1 MYREITDELK
11 QSAECKLNEVSSRIE
26 DDIEHI
32 RQWMAKQPHLSFE
45 IDNQLILS
53 FLRCS
58 KFSLQQTK
66 EKIDA
71 HYTARTIMPEMFSN
85 RDPFLPEIQ
94 HLLNAGVMLPLPNLD
109 PGDGSRIIC
118 ATYGRNL
125 DSNLVNLYNVSKLV
139 YMVLDILLMEDD
151 NMIING
157 IKILVQAKGFPL
169 GFLPNVTPVYMK
181 KHWYGIE
188 KGFPFRIQELCVAH
202 LPAPFVFAY
211 NVLKK
216 FASGKMSQ
224 RMVLVSESKIPELC
238 QKSPHYFPKEMGGNN
253 GTVQE
258 LIVTW
263 KKKVESYK
271 EWYLQEET
279 KKSYENL
286 RIGKPKTSSGELGV
300 EGSFRQLDI
309 D

>member
-1 MYREITDELK
+1 MYREIAAELK
-11 QSAECKLNEVSSRIE
+11 KAAECKLNEVTSRIE
-26 DDIEHI
+26 DDIGHI
-32 RQWMAKQPHLSFE
+32 RLWIAKQPHLNFE

-58 KFSLQQTK
+58 KFSLQKTK

-71 HYTARTIMPEMFSN
+71 HYTARTIMPEMFGN

-94 HLLNAGVMLPLPNLD
+94 HLLNAGLMLPLPNLD
-109 PGDGSRIIC
+109 PDDGSRIIC
-118 ATYGRNL
+118 ANYGRNL
-125 DSNLVNLYNVSKLV
+125 DPSLVNLYNTSKLI

-151 NMIING
+151 HTIING
-157 IKILVQAKGFPL
+157 IKILVQTKDFHL

-188 KGFPFRIQELCVAH
+188 KGFPFRIQELYAANC
-202 LPAPFVFAY
+202 PAPFVFAY

-216 FASGKMSQ
+216 FASSKMSQ
-224 RMVLVSESKIPELC
+224 RMQLVSESKIPELC
-238 QKSPHYFPKEMGGNN
+238 KKSPHYFPKEMGGNN
-253 GTVQE
+253 GSVQE

-263 KKKVESYK
+263 KKKVESYGK
-271 EWYLQEET
+271 WYLQEET
-279 KKSYENL
+279 RKSNESL